1 MSYKDRIFERHDVYD
16 VLLYKSEDLYF
27 GDREFYAEHVIGD
40 AETAESDSDLG
51 VSWNY
56 DKMNTVVY
64 GIFDKGMIIQ
74 VVRKVKPGDP
84 RTDAIYADR
93 AVHELC
99 LTQTNRETQEECL
112 QDILAYYKKF
122 DENMTKNLL
131 KQASDRQKAEYL
143 MKNLRFRD
151 IKLGH
156 MSKNEAMRKFKIK
169 SPIPFSDGGLCPVFF
184 NLYLETGN
192 ESYLELIC
200 NRNLSCLIIEN
211 EITKKLIEIGYLKF

>member
-74 VVRKVKPGDP
+74 VVRKVKPGDILVASMTIP
-84 RTDAIYADR
+84 EFVPAMERAAAFVTNEGGILCHAAIIAREMKKPCIIGTKIATRALRDGDIVEVNADKGI
-93 AVHELC
+93 V
-99 LTQTNRETQEECL
+99 
-112 QDILAYYKKF
+112 
-122 DENMTKNLL
+122 TK
-131 KQASDRQKAEYL
+131 Q
-143 MKNLRFRD
+143 
-151 IKLGH
+151 
-156 MSKNEAMRKFKIK
+156 
-169 SPIPFSDGGLCPVFF
+169 
-184 NLYLETGN
+184 
-192 ESYLELIC
+192 
-200 NRNLSCLIIEN
+200 
-211 EITKKLIEIGYLKF
+211 